1 MTWVDIALCITSNR
15 RCAKKSR
22 GAGIYLDTG
31 GGELSRGGSRRG
43 AELGDAV
50 GDAMG
55 ELGVRSA
62 PMLFLFSIIARGGLA
77 LVGLEIRRQLAYY
90 VVNSMVFTMEIRR
103 QPVYIAGP
111 ISRRMALL
119 PPRHL

>member
-1 MTWVDIALCITSNR
+1 MTWVDIALCITSNFNR
-15 RCAKKSR
+15 PGRCAKKSR

-62 PMLFLFSIIARGGLA
+62 PMLFLFSIIARGIAFEIDDRLLFLSPLA
-77 LVGLEIRRQLAYY
+77 KSLKDLEDLQQKVKTFSA
-90 VVNSMVFTMEIRR
+90 VS
-103 QPVYIAGP
+103 
-111 ISRRMALL
+111 SRV
-119 PPRHL
+119 P

>member
-1 MTWVDIALCITSNR
+1 MTWVDVALCITSNR

-62 PMLFLFSIIARGGLA
+62 PMLFLFSIIARGIAFEIDDRLLFLSPLA
-77 LVGLEIRRQLAYY
+77 K
-90 VVNSMVFTMEIRR
+90 S
-103 QPVYIAGP
+103 
-111 ISRRMALL
+111 SRARGSGAVTL
-119 PPRHL
+119 